1 MTFTAGC
8 DDHSV
13 TASVSIPASVSEAT
27 PEVVTDELHEATHC
41 LFCTHTDHDLE
52 HNLSHMRRAHGFVVP
67 SLNNLATDLE
77 SLITYL
83 GLVIDVYHTC
93 LFCGHEKYSREAVR
107 AHMLSKGHCQ
117 LDLAEGSEF
126 LDFWASNENQAD
138 EKLQRRIPLLSS
150 DTEFQLPSGTIAIS
164 KRTTCRPSAKHFP
177 IRAKS
182 PDRTHLGSGTNSSSR
197 TSRYSCS
204 DLTSSS
210 SSLSSSGKDQ
220 IERVLL
226 APRDAA
232 GVVGLSSGQRRT
244 LAVAHRRA
252 KTSEDRATNKAR
264 WTLEK
269 MGNSV
274 KQKHFKVG
282 TTACS

>member
-1 MTFTAGC
+1 
-8 DDHSV
+8 
-13 TASVSIPASVSEAT
+13 
-27 PEVVTDELHEATHC
+27 
-41 LFCTHTDHDLE
+41 
-52 HNLSHMRRAHGFVVP
+52 MRRAHGFVVP
-67 SLNNLATDLE
+67 DLNNLATDLE

-138 EKLQRRIPLLSS
+138 EKLQRPIPSLSS
-150 DTEFQLPSGTIAIS
+150 DTEFQLPSGTIVIS

-197 TSRYSCS
+197 TSRDSCS

-210 SSLSSSGKDQ
+210 YSSSSRKDQ

-232 GVVGLSSGQRRT
+232 GVVGLSNGQRRT
-244 LAVAHRRA
+244 LAVADRRA

-274 KQKHFKVG
+274 KQKHFRVG
-282 TTACS
+282 ITARL